1 MKRITITTLLL
12 MGLMGSSA
20 MAQESWSLTKC
31 IDYAKQQNLDVKRR
45 TNDMKTADVQANTA
59 RNSRLPGVNAS
70 LNQNLGFGR
79 TVGNSNTYVNQNS
92 SRTDFGINA
101 SAPLYQ
107 GNYISSRIKATEWNL
122 KAAVE
127 DINQTGDDITIQVT
141 LAYLQVLY
149 NKELVKVAQEN
160 VAQGKHQLTKTEELV
175 NGGRLPKSELFESKA
190 QVAKEEYSLTK
201 SQGDLK
207 VALLTLGQLM
217 ELQSI
222 DNFDVE
228 VPSVDRVAINSEAVL
243 ALTSGSIEKAYG
255 IRPAVKAAEYRLQ
268 AGEQNI
274 NMTKAAYYPSLNL
287 VAGYSNSYYYAFN
300 TPSGMPNTSFA
311 TQVKNQG
318 QKMVGLQL
326 SIPIFSRYETR
337 NSVNLAR
344 IEQEQRKLSLTDA
357 KKTLFKDMQQAY
369 YSAMTA
375 QQNFLSAKQALEAST
390 VAYQYAQ
397 EKFDAGR
404 STVFETNETKK
415 RLATSQSEL
424 AQARYEYIFR
434 TKLLDYYNGTGIT
447 L

>member
-92 SRTDFGINA
+92 SRTEFGINA

-243 ALTSGSIEKAYG
+243 ALTSGGIEKAYG

-274 NMTKAAYYPSLNL
+274 NMNKAAYYPSLNL

-300 TPSGMPNTSFA
+300 TPAGMPNTSFA

>member
-228 VPSVDRVAINSEAVL
+228 VPSVEKVAINSEAVL